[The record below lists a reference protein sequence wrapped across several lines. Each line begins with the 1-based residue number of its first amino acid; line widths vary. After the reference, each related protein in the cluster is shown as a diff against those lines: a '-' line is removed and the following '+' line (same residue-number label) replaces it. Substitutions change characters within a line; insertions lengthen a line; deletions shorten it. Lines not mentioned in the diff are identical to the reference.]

1 MDKNKIKEHL
11 IKTFILK
18 EETTPG
24 ISVTKAV
31 QDKSKTINKKGVADI
46 EKEVT
51 SYDKASKKE
60 AEGTKQ
66 MPQNKFNYN
75 DKPDN
80 EKEYHDQMEIL
91 NGQEMIRYDR
101 MNPEFQKRAKE
112 SIEGSTRMGNKGG
125 KETGNAEETWGAS
138 SDNFGKDLVKR
149 IKASTKKR
157 ADAEDKFTG
166 IGDDIEIDPSKAKTV
181 DHSPRKAN
189 SSINENVGNQGVSEK
204 TQGILTKWINE
215 LGTRQAAIKLID
227 NFLVKATGMSS
238 SDLTDSVTFANGLDE
253 VESYLEGGDF
263 GGAIDAT
270 KETVRDMLEDEGYPM
285 MENIH
290 NTAQMGGVTNSKGVA
305 GYNPDTSK
313 QDAEYAESNK
323 QFRKDMEARKYGTG
337 DKRNPNPEGEG
348 GGADLQRENNNKHNP
363 KIKESM
369 KRLKFKKEFN
379 GVGNALKLIP
389 ESYRIDKKEFE
400 MTDGVEAYKIRW
412 EGTLNEGRAVILTAT
427 DKNLVTEDIARMKAL
442 YKYKSED
449 TLGLM
454 KGKDRI
460 TENASF
466 SDILAKTKRLLGESE
481 DIEDEDAKE
490 GDADDAVKS
499 APEAK
504 KHIEG
509 SVSTDKGTQAPK
521 PKNGEWEEI
530 KKNAGASPGELG
542 STTYAPAPKTG
553 EWDKINVPQ
562 AAEAK
567 KHVHMGEGVVLGGIL
582 YEPIVLKK

>member
-24 ISVTKAV
+24 ISVTKSV
-31 QDKSKTINKKGVADI
+31 QDKSKAINKKAIKDVEKDI
-46 EKEVT
+46 AT
-51 SYDKASKKE
+51 YDKASKKE

-66 MPQNKFNYN
+66 MSQNKFNYN
-75 DKPDN
+75 DEAN
-80 EKEYHDQMEIL
+80 EKEYHDEMEIL

-101 MNPEFQKRAKE
+101 MNKAFQEKAKE
-112 SIEGSTRMGNKGG
+112 GIEGSTRMGNKGG
-125 KETGNAEETWGAS
+125 KDVGNAEESWGAS

-181 DHSPRKAN
+181 NHEPRKAH
-189 SSINENVGNQGVSEK
+189 SSINENHLGGQVSEK
-204 TQGILTKWINE
+204 TQGILTRWIGE
-215 LGTRQAAIKLID
+215 FGARQAAVKLID
-227 NFLVKATGMSS
+227 NFLRGAVGMTSA
-238 SDLTDSVTFANGLDE
+238 DLTDSATFAQGLDE
-253 VESYLEGGDF
+253 IETYLSDGDF
-263 GGAIDAT
+263 GSAIDAT
-270 KETVRDMLEDEGYPM
+270 KDTVRDMLEDEGFPM
-285 MENIH
+285 MEN
-290 NTAQMGGVTNSKGVA
+290 KG
-305 GYNPDTSK
+305 K
-313 QDAEYAESNK
+313 
-323 QFRKDMEARKYGTG
+323 MC
-337 DKRNPNPEGEG
+337 
-348 GGADLQRENNNKHNP
+348 ENNNNNNNKNKP
-363 KIKESM
+363 QIKESM

-389 ESYRIDKKEFE
+389 ESYRINKKEFE
-400 MTDGVEAYKIRW
+400 MTDGIEAYKIRW
-412 EGTLNEGRAVILTAT
+412 EGTLNEGRAIILTAT

-460 TENASF
+460 TENSSF
-466 SDILAKTKRLLGESE
+466 SDIYNKTKRLLGESE

-521 PKNGEWEEI
+521 PKSGEWEEVKKSAPEAKKHVEGSVSDSKGTVAPKPKTGEWEEI
-530 KKNAGASPGELG
+530 KINAGASPGELG

-567 KHVHMGEGVVLGGIL
+567 KHVHMGEGVVLGGVL
-582 YEPIVLKK
+582 FEPIDIRKI